1 MRFPHN
7 VAAGKKTQKPRFRFF
22 AVNRYAR
29 PMKHVLLAFSA
40 LLVAACGFRPL
51 YATDGGGGS
60 GLTRM
65 ALVEV
70 TANETITPIITRAF
84 QRRMPADGADALYDL
99 TVTATERAQAL
110 AVQIDAS
117 VTRYNYNLNAD
128 YTLVERST
136 GKRYTGRVV
145 SIASFNIVDSQ
156 YSTLYA
162 EETAREKAAA
172 QLVEDIE
179 RDALLKIPAEKK

>member
-1 MRFPHN
+1 
-7 VAAGKKTQKPRFRFF
+7 
-22 AVNRYAR
+22 
-29 PMKHVLLAFSA
+29 MKHFLLLSA
-40 LLVAACGFRPL
+40 LLLSGCGFRPL
-51 YATDGGGGS
+51 YATEGGGGS

-65 ALVEV
+65 ALVDIQ
-70 TANETITPIITRAF
+70 ANEAITPIISRAF
-84 QRRMPADGADALYDL
+84 ARRMREDDADALYDL
-99 TVTATERAQAL
+99 TVTAREQAQQL

-117 VTRYNYNLNAD
+117 VTRYNYNLVAD
-128 YTLVERST
+128 YTLTERGS

-179 RDALLKIPAEKK
+179 RDALLKIAAEKN

>member
-1 MRFPHN
+1 
-7 VAAGKKTQKPRFRFF
+7 
-22 AVNRYAR
+22 
-29 PMKHVLLAFSA
+29 MKRVFLALSA
-40 LLVAACGFRPL
+40 LLLSGCGFRPL
-51 YATDGGGGS
+51 YATEGGGGS
-60 GLTRM
+60 GLSRM

-70 TANETITPIITRAF
+70 TANETIAPVISRAF
-84 QRRMPADGADALYDL
+84 ERRMTRNGADALYDL
-99 TVTATERAQAL
+99 TVRANEQAQQL

-128 YTLVERST
+128 YTLTERST

-179 RDALLKIPAEKK
+179 RDALLKIAAEKQ

>member
-1 MRFPHN
+1 MLRLLI
-7 VAAGKKTQKPRFRFF
+7 VAP
-22 AVNRYAR
+22 
-29 PMKHVLLAFSA
+29 A
-40 LLVAACGFRPL
+40 LLLAACGFRPL

-60 GLTRM
+60 GLSRM

-70 TANETITPIITRAF
+70 AANEAIAPVISRAF
-84 QRRMPADGADALYDL
+84 RRRTSADGADALYDL
-99 TVTATERAQAL
+99 TVTASEQAQAL

-128 YTLVERST
+128 YTLTERST

-179 RDALLKIPAEKK
+179 RDALLKLAADKE